1 MEEEPDDD
9 IHGHITSL
17 AVKRSHRR
25 LGKYE
30 HNLVVLFYATLFYLV
45 ILRITYSFNAYSI
58 HFQPHHFKINF
69 LNSRHFESSNVSHCA
84 IHKS

>member
-30 HNLVVLFYATLFYLV
+30 HNLVVLFYLV
-45 ILRITYSFNAYSI
+45 ILRITYSFYSI

-69 LNSRHFESSNVSHCA
+69 LISRHFESSNVSHCA